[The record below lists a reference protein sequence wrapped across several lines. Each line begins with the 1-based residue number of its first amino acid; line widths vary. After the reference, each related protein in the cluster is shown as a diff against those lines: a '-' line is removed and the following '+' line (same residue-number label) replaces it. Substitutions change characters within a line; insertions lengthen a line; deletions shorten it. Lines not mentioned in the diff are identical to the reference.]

1 MPYSA
6 FSAIA
11 KQMANR
17 FGANAISRLEVTAST
32 PPDTR
37 AFLRPRR
44 SATMPLGTSHSRLTI
59 WKTLSARPISHREN
73 PRAASSATHTASVI
87 RRPEKKSA
95 VYTQPSCRLMLS
107 VDCLFDFMESTF
119 HFYKMKQC
127 PSLESLCTT
136 SPSPSVTPLLVG
148 EALALR
154 KLHLFPLRGS
164 WLRSRLRG

>member
-1 MPYSA
+1 METPRTGAEQIKACKAEEPLDRTGQRTQRTGQHGDLGTVGGDLKVFVLAVFRLEAVVDKGREGAGEQVLYSA

-73 PRAASSATHTASVI
+73 PVRPAARPT
-87 RRPEKKSA
+87 RR
-95 VYTQPSCRLMLS
+95 R
-107 VDCLFDFMESTF
+107 
-119 HFYKMKQC
+119 
-127 PSLESLCTT
+127 
-136 SPSPSVTPLLVG
+136 
-148 EALALR
+148 
-154 KLHLFPLRGS
+154 
-164 WLRSRLRG
+164 